1 MEAVDK
7 SLMEMFNVKDY
18 DVSKFFKADGTLPK
32 ISTSSAEARKS
43 RVETEDYYFE
53 VIQTP
58 HHCIG
63 GY

>member
-43 RVETEDYYFE
+43 RVETED
-53 VIQTP
+53 
-58 HHCIG
+58 
-63 GY
+63 